1 MRRKRGLIEKLIS
14 FFLILVVSVLV
25 LTGVSAYFSQMSVYR
40 AQSEEKL
47 QSIVTYLAKLMQAD
61 GGDFIAYQELAI
73 ALGDEVNIPLDF
85 DGDYHEAKNAF
96 YDSFDGT
103 YPGLVPGKD
112 INYKDMPHD
121 LQVLYVI
128 YRQEYWLH
136 IFNSVSE
143 NLGVIYT
150 YYVVPTGENRHM
162 YYILDPIPETK
173 VVDGNEYMV
182 LNLDVDEPIE
192 EHEHMWAAWDTGEF
206 TPGYDVYDN
215 EYGKTYACYYPLIV
229 AGEKLGVVGADIE
242 IANVDRTILEN
253 AIRQTLVM
261 AVLMTIFGAILS
273 YVIGRFYIRRLIA
286 LKEDVIKFTEE
297 KDVEIADKIKA
308 EITGTDEIHDLA
320 SQISIMISEISIY
333 MQSLIDKNRELTEA
347 QEKIRAA
354 NELANRD
361 ALTGIRNKT
370 AYDNEVKKIEYRI
383 ASEGFNKFGIAMV
396 DLSYLKVINDNFG
409 HEKGNISIK
418 KICMIV
424 CKNFTHSPVF
434 RIGGDEFVVI
444 LENEDYEN
452 ATDLVEKFKDTL
464 NDIGNDDSLE
474 PWEKVSAAIGWTFFE
489 PDVDKGVQNVFKR
502 ADDLMYENKKAMKAT
517 RE

>member
-1 MRRKRGLIEKLIS
+1 MIEKLIS
-14 FFLILVVSVLV
+14 FFLILVASVLV
-25 LTGVSAYFSQMSVYR
+25 LTGVSSYFSQMSVYR

-47 QSIVTYLAKLMQAD
+47 QSIVTYLAKLMNAD
-61 GGDFIAYQELAI
+61 GGEFLAYQELSL
-73 ALGDEVNIPLDF
+73 ALSDEVRIPMDF

-96 YDSFDGT
+96 YDSFDNA

-112 INYKDMPHD
+112 IDYKDMPHD
-121 LQVLYVI
+121 MQVLYVT
-128 YRQEYWLH
+128 YKQEYWMH
-136 IFNSVSE
+136 MFDSVSE

-150 YYVVPTGENRHM
+150 YYVVPTGESEHM
-162 YYILDPIPETK
+162 YFIIDALREAK
-173 VVDGNEYMV
+173 VVDGKEYIQ
-182 LNLDVDEPIE
+182 LNLDAEQKVQT
-192 EHEHMWAAWDTGEF
+192 HEHMWAAWDTGEY
-206 TPGYDVYDN
+206 TPGFDIYDN
-215 EYGKTYACYYPLIV
+215 EYGKTYACYHPVYV
-229 AGEKLGVVGADIE
+229 DGVKTGVVCSEIE

-273 YVIGRFYIRRLIA
+273 YVIGRFYIRRLII

-297 KDVEIADKIKA
+297 KDVAIADKIKA

-396 DLSYLKVINDNFG
+396 DLNYLKVINDNFG

-464 NDIGNDDSLE
+464 NGIGNDDSLE
-474 PWEKVSAAIGWTFFE
+474 PWEKVSAAIGWTVFE